1 MYINLEISLIIYYLV
16 RIIGAVTQ
24 LLVLLVIASV
34 ILSYFLDP
42 YHPVRQTLDR
52 IVEPMLMPIRRV
64 VPLIGM
70 FDFSPLILIIL
81 IQILSSALVNFL
93 IALS

>member
-1 MYINLEISLIIYYLV
+1 LIIYYLV